1 MNRKI
6 KIGKKELRRLIDLA
20 NNHKTAT
27 FLVIVILSVVPIL
40 LYNYPTPSNNESK
53 NRLENNTNQTT
64 TINNNITNIINT
76 NKDSEEDSNS
86 SSSENDSS
94 SSKKNTNDIAT
105 KPDNKNKTQI
115 IEAEHKTA
123 SRIKGSWGLI
133 EYCEP
138 GSFAYKFQLEIE
150 PYQGKRGPLP
160 GQWAGKNDSAVNV
173 IRLFCKDLKTGKD
186 TNTITSSG
194 GTQGREGRQEYS
206 CDTDQYLFWYQSLIE
221 TSSKDISG
229 YNGII
234 FGCRKHTSDE
244 PRPEIQI
251 EDEGLGYGTWT
262 EKAAY
267 CDNNGLISGIQ
278 TRVGDSRVAVI
289 NVRFI
294 CSNPQEQIL

>member
-1 MNRKI
+1 MTLTLTVISFEKIPEYKKMEIKLNQKI
-6 KIGKKELRRLIDLA
+6 KISKKKSRRLIDSA
-20 NNHKTAT
+20 NNHKTAI
-27 FLVIVILSVVPIL
+27 FLVIVILSVVSIL
-40 LYNYPTPSNNESK
+40 LYNYPTLPNNELK

-64 TINNNITNIINT
+64 AINNNITNTINT
-76 NKDSEEDSNS
+76 NGDSEGDSNS
-86 SSSENDSS
+86 SSSENGSLS
-94 SSKKNTNDIAT
+94 LEKNTNNIAT
-105 KPDNKNKTQI
+105 EPDNENKTQI

-123 SRIKGSWGLI
+123 SRINGSWGLI

-221 TSSKDISG
+221 TSSNDISG

-244 PRPEIQI
+244 PRRKYKLKMK
-251 EDEGLGYGTWT
+251 GLAMEHGRKKPLTAIT
-262 EKAAY
+262 
-267 CDNNGLISGIQ
+267 
-278 TRVGDSRVAVI
+278 VG
-289 NVRFI
+289 
-294 CSNPQEQIL
+294 